1 MPTNKIPIE
10 INCVISQN
18 DFDKFFFYY
27 DKEEF
32 ADEIIRQI
40 EKNRD
45 KMIKGETIT
54 STWKDRYIPEGFK

>member
-10 INCVISQN
+10 IHLVIPQK
-18 DFDKFFFYY
+18 DFDKFFMYY
-27 DKEEF
+27 EKEEI

-40 EKNRD
+40 SKNRE

-54 STWKDRYIPEGFK
+54 ITWKDRYIPEGFT